1 MQQGNGNT
9 QQREIY
15 FGEALEFDLEF
26 DETHNQIV
34 VSTESKATQVFYEN
48 HVKNGHSILE

>member
-15 FGEALEFDLEF
+15 FGEALEFDLEL
-26 DETHNQIV
+26 DEINSQIV
-34 VSTESKATQVFYEN
+34 VTSELKATQVFYEN
-48 HVKNGHSILE
+48 HVKNGQSILE

>member
-1 MQQGNGNT
+1 MQQGDGNT

-26 DETHNQIV
+26 DETHSQVV
-34 VSTESKATQVFYEN
+34 VSTESKPTQVFYEN